1 MFIEDIGLFSVDSLQ
16 LNVILATQVSL
27 LELKKIQYSNINS
40 CRVQQ
45 GKEEKKK
52 GREDGREERR
62 VKGWRKMA
70 FLSRFHLPLRKS
82 WKYKTLIKI
91 NGVGWG
97 KNKLWK
103 TVWRTQKVS
112 WELLISLSFRFLASW
127 LLARASPVGRLHL
140 PPIPWQR
147 RKDGP

>member
-62 VKGWRKMA
+62 AKG
-70 FLSRFHLPLRKS
+70 
-82 WKYKTLIKI
+82 
-91 NGVGWG
+91 
-97 KNKLWK
+97 
-103 TVWRTQKVS
+103 
-112 WELLISLSFRFLASW
+112 
-127 LLARASPVGRLHL
+127 
-140 PPIPWQR
+140 
-147 RKDGP
+147 

>member
-16 LNVILATQVSL
+16 LNVILAIQVSL

-62 VKGWRKMA
+62 AKGWRKMA

-82 WKYKTLIKI
+82 WKYKTLINI

-112 WELLISLSFRFLASW
+112 RELLISLNFRFLASW

-147 RKDGP
+147 RNDGP